1 MLLVSIIL
9 AIALL
14 ALTPK
19 IPSVKLRGLTGVA
32 ALVIV
37 LLGLLLSSIR
47 LVGSGEVGIISKNAF
62 GANLKDGKII
72 ATSGEMGVQAQVL
85 SPGWHFGYWPF
96 IYTVKSELLTQ
107 IKNDEVGLVETSDGT
122 PLTAGQLFAPEFSP
136 AEFQKM
142 LDAEHFLTVG
152 KGHKG
157 KQTSVL
163 TPGTYRLN
171 TALYK
176 IHTVKQ
182 TEVLAGEVA
191 VLKSNF
197 GVPATMLVKLENG
210 VVVAAN
216 EQIPDDKAVRFA
228 RAGEMGVQG
237 EPLPPGKYALNTDAF
252 TVTIIYTTEMPAHF
266 TRAHSGTLSSADI
279 DAKRSTPTA
288 GPSSAGDD
296 REISVITSD
305 GFQFPVDVSV
315 TYSIPAKSAAYVVA
329 KLGDDEGD
337 RFKNALNSAVRSV
350 FRNNAEKVKALDY
363 VNMRS
368 TQESQSLQMLSE
380 EMARYGVK
388 VASVRI
394 RDVGGD
400 RKTIEAL
407 LKTQTDREIA
417 RQELLTF
424 KEQEKTAE
432 QKKSLTRATQESEEE
447 RKLATAAYSV
457 KIATEDQKRKIVE
470 AEAEAQSTTIKA
482 LAQAKAYESIAKQ
495 IGKSNAALIEVLKI
509 VGERNIVIT
518 PRIMMNSGGV
528 RSVQGTG
535 TASSPEMTALIGT
548 MLDSMMTRDEEAEQK
563 LPEPAKGDV
572 KK

>member
-1 MLLVSIIL
+1 M
-9 AIALL
+9 
-14 ALTPK
+14 
-19 IPSVKLRGLTGVA
+19 
-32 ALVIV
+32 
-37 LLGLLLSSIR
+37 
-47 LVGSGEVGIISKNAF
+47 
-62 GANLKDGKII
+62 
-72 ATSGEMGVQAQVL
+72 
-85 SPGWHFGYWPF
+85 
-96 IYTVKSELLTQ
+96 
-107 IKNDEVGLVETSDGT
+107 
-122 PLTAGQLFAPEFSP
+122 
-136 AEFQKM
+136 
-142 LDAEHFLTVG
+142 
-152 KGHKG
+152 
-157 KQTSVL
+157 
-163 TPGTYRLN
+163 N

-176 IHTVKQ
+176 IQTVKQ

-197 GVPATMLVKLENG
+197 GTPATMLVKLENG
-210 VVVAAN
+210 AVVPADAKTPEDLV
-216 EQIPDDKAVRFA
+216 VRFA
-228 RAGEMGVQG
+228 KTGEMGVLG
-237 EPLPPGKYALNTDAF
+237 DPLPPGKYALNTDAF
-252 TVTIIYTTEMPAHF
+252 TVTIIWTTEMPAHY
-266 TRAHSGTLSSADI
+266 TKTHAGTLNSADV
-279 DAKRSTPTA
+279 DAKRSASLA

-296 REISVITSD
+296 REINVITSD
-305 GFQFPVDVSV
+305 GFRFPVDVSV
-315 TYSIPAKSAAYVVA
+315 TYSIPSTAAAYVVA

-368 TQESQSLQMLSE
+368 TQESQSLLMLSE

-400 RKTIEAL
+400 HKTIEAL

-417 RQELLTF
+417 KQELITF

-432 QKKSLTRATQESEEE
+432 QKKTLTKVTQESEEE

-457 KIATEDQKRKIVE
+457 KIATEEQKLKLVE

-509 VGERNIVIT
+509 VGEQKIVIT
-518 PRIMMNSGGV
+518 PRIMMNSGGF
-528 RSVQGTG
+528 RSPQGTG
-535 TASSPEMTALIGT
+535 TTSDSEMTALIGT
-548 MLDSMMTRDEEAEQK
+548 MLDSMMSREEDKEAAKPTVTPKSDE
-563 LPEPAKGDV
+563 